1 MNNLGVCPESCGYSE
16 SVQIRSIN
24 PRAWEWELSLAC
36 MAVMSRMKRRQG
48 GKRGVR
54 VSPESYIVEG
64 ADIVAHNRR
73 QHLPRESLSGRTFRE
88 QWLTSRLRGKTME
101 QERPN
106 GNHRAA
112 IVGVEMRRKTGAVS
126 CKRSLGVGLSH
137 SSDEPCEEG
146 ANLRVSEAK
155 GRAEQ
160 GTQRRER

>member
-1 MNNLGVCPESCGYSE
+1 VCPESCGYSE

-24 PRAWEWELSLAC
+24 PRAWGWEPSLAC
-36 MAVMSRMKRRQG
+36 ITVMACMKRRQEG
-48 GKRGVR
+48 ERGVR

-73 QHLPRESLSGRTFRE
+73 QHLPQKCLSGRTFRE
-88 QWLTSRLRGKTME
+88 QRLTSRLQGKATE

-106 GNHRAA
+106 CNHRAVT
-112 IVGVEMRRKTGAVS
+112 VGVGSQGKTGAVS

-137 SSDEPCEEG
+137 SSEEICEG
-146 ANLRVSEAK
+146 LKQVRADGAK

-160 GTQRRER
+160 GTFRRER